1 MVLAA
6 RPLGGAG
13 GGRIVTRSFCLA
25 AALFVAL
32 AGSANAASLIVRATG
47 IRSADGM
54 VYAGICATGFD
65 EAQCPYKGRAQAR
78 AGTVEIRVSGVKPG
92 RYAIA
97 IYHDVNGNGR
107 LDKTLFLPSEPYG
120 FSNDVGRGGVP
131 SFQGALIDVAEP
143 ATTVVVP
150 VR

>member
-1 MVLAA
+1 M
-6 RPLGGAG
+6 
-13 GGRIVTRSFCLA
+13 TRSLLIA
-25 AALFVAL
+25 AAMLTAS
-32 AGSANAASLIVRATG
+32 AGCANAASLVVRATG

-65 EAQCPYKGRAQAR
+65 EAQCPYKGRAPAR
-78 AGTVEIRVSGVKPG
+78 PGTVEIRVSGVKPG

-120 FSNDVGRGGVP
+120 FSNGIGRGVVP
-131 SFQGALIDVAEP
+131 SFQGALIEVAEP